1 MIDYWKDH
9 GVDQGLNAA
18 DKQALINVTN
28 EADKNQSTVK
38 TNLVNALNAVSTE
51 KVLGLTAA
59 STWADIQVAIPQVK
73 TGKKI
78 ASGTGRLELNS
89 GKYEMRVNGLS
100 FIPSK
105 ILVTFNYKDS
115 SNLTR
120 NFVFLYGFSINHGGE
135 YKNNNY
141 TTVGTPS
148 TDTAVSSYYLSTAVT
163 LQSDGFLIQINSFS
177 STSFSAYWTAI
188 E

>member
-1 MIDYWKDH
+1 MIDSWKDH

-51 KVLGLTAA
+51 KALGLTAA

-100 FIPSK
+100 
-105 ILVTFNYKDS
+105 
-115 SNLTR
+115 
-120 NFVFLYGFSINHGGE
+120 
-135 YKNNNY
+135 
-141 TTVGTPS
+141 
-148 TDTAVSSYYLSTAVT
+148 
-163 LQSDGFLIQINSFS
+163 
-177 STSFSAYWTAI
+177 
-188 E
+188 

>member
-51 KVLGLTAA
+51 KALGLTAA

-73 TGKKI
+73 TGKKWANGSATSDANKRI
-78 ASGTGRLELNS
+78 TVS
-89 GKYEMRVNGLS
+89 GLS
-100 FIPSK
+100 FRPTV
-105 ILVTFNYKDS
+105 ILLIAYDGTTTFSTTQFMDRSFFGTTDDFKLWAYQS
-115 SNLTR
+115 SAPIVNNL
-120 NFVFLYGFSINHGGE
+120 V
-135 YKNNNY
+135 
-141 TTVGTPS
+141 
-148 TDTAVSSYYLSTAVT
+148 TAVSQGSFT
-163 LQSDGFLIQINSFS
+163 LETVMPSK
-177 STSFSAYWTAI
+177 AYKWVAF